1 MIKINI
7 WNYIK
12 SFKFQSLLIKN
23 FVLIFLCI
31 SIPVIIITFSV
42 KNKYNDAVIQEI
54 ETANYNSVLRM
65 QETVDRAMQ
74 EATRLTAHISISNG
88 YNIFF
93 DSDENYANYDNS
105 IAIIHERTSGYINIY
120 DYISSIYLHSMK
132 LNKTLYGNIDY
143 LIGEVGIDDTT
154 IVDENWYEEDI
165 NNPQLI
171 NRYFSWQEN
180 REGENHRNYVT
191 VVHYVR
197 KKRTEILGSVTVN
210 LKASYLAK
218 MTNMPFVENDMSTLV
233 IDNNTRQVIISQNSD
248 DFLKDVKDI
257 EIFSEIKYKD
267 FEGSDIVTIDKIEY
281 IVTVVDSKYLDWTYL
296 AMLPLTSYSNDVN
309 KINTYVKR
317 NLLLSFILSLIL
329 SYMLTLKTYAPVR
342 TIMRIIE
349 NPRLWDSKKKKNENE
364 VKYISNNIFQI
375 ILSNETLEYELRNKI
390 SLLDKAQNKALQ
402 SQMNPHFLYN
412 TLEAINWTT
421 IDLTNG
427 QNDASDMITQLSD
440 MLRYSLDGE
449 QFASLEDEVECCKTY
464 IEIMKTRYK
473 DKIEAEWLIQEDIKA
488 CKIMKLTLQPIIEN
502 AIYHGIKPKRMKG
515 VIHISCELHS
525 ETLMIIVT
533 DNGVGMSKDEVTKIN
548 SKINNKYLLKKEGIG
563 MYNVNQRLKILY
575 GDVYGIKVV
584 SERDKGT
591 SVIIKLPV
599 DNLANK

>member
-23 FVLIFLCI
+23 FILIFLCT
-31 SIPVIIITFSV
+31 SLPVIIITFSV

-93 DSDENYANYDNS
+93 DSDDNYANYDNS

-132 LNKTLYGNIDY
+132 LDKALYGNIDY
-143 LIGEVGIDDTT
+143 LIGEVGMNDTT

-165 NNPQLI
+165 KNPQLI

-257 EIFSEIKYKD
+257 DIFSEIKYKD

-349 NPRLWDSKKKKNENE
+349 NPRLWDSKKKKT
-364 VKYISNNIFQI
+364 K
-375 ILSNETLEYELRNKI
+375 
-390 SLLDKAQNKALQ
+390 
-402 SQMNPHFLYN
+402 
-412 TLEAINWTT
+412 
-421 IDLTNG
+421 
-427 QNDASDMITQLSD
+427 
-440 MLRYSLDGE
+440 
-449 QFASLEDEVECCKTY
+449 
-464 IEIMKTRYK
+464 
-473 DKIEAEWLIQEDIKA
+473 
-488 CKIMKLTLQPIIEN
+488 MKLSIFPIT
-502 AIYHGIKPKRMKG
+502 YFRLYYLMKPW
-515 VIHISCELHS
+515 
-525 ETLMIIVT
+525 
-533 DNGVGMSKDEVTKIN
+533 NMS
-548 SKINNKYLLKKEGIG
+548 
-563 MYNVNQRLKILY
+563 
-575 GDVYGIKVV
+575 
-584 SERDKGT
+584 
-591 SVIIKLPV
+591 
-599 DNLANK
+599 

>member
-31 SIPVIIITFSV
+31 SLPVIIITFSV
-42 KNKYNDAVIQEI
+42 KKNKYNDAVIQEI

-93 DSDENYANYDNS
+93 DSDDNYANYDNS
-105 IAIIHERTSGYINIY
+105 IAIMHERTSGYINIY

-132 LNKTLYGNIDY
+132 LDKTLYGNIDY
-143 LIGEVGIDDTT
+143 LIGEVGMNDTT

-171 NRYFSWQEN
+171 NRYFFSWQEN

-233 IDNNTRQVIISQNSD
+233 IDNNTKQVIISQNSD
-248 DFLKDVKDI
+248 DFLKDVKKNID
-257 EIFSEIKYKD
+257 IFSEIKYKD

-427 QNDASDMITQLSD
+427 QNDASDMITQLSN

-515 VIHISCELHS
+515 VIHISCQLHS

-533 DNGVGMSKDEVTKIN
+533 DNGVGMSQDDVTKIN
-548 SKINNKYLLKKEGIG
+548 SKINNKYLLKKRR
-563 MYNVNQRLKILY
+563 YRYV
-575 GDVYGIKVV
+575 
-584 SERDKGT
+584 
-591 SVIIKLPV
+591 
-599 DNLANK
+599 

>member
-1 MIKINI
+1 MHIFTRHNH
-7 WNYIK
+7 YI
-12 SFKFQSLLIKN
+12 
-23 FVLIFLCI
+23 LCE
-31 SIPVIIITFSV
+31 

-93 DSDENYANYDNS
+93 DSDDNYANYDNS
-105 IAIIHERTSGYINIY
+105 IAIMHERTSGYINIY

-132 LNKTLYGNIDY
+132 LDKTLYGNIDY
-143 LIGEVGIDDTT
+143 LIGEVGMNDTT

-233 IDNNTRQVIISQNSD
+233 IDNNTKQVIISQNSD
-248 DFLKDVKDI
+248 DFLKDVKNID
-257 EIFSEIKYKD
+257 IFSEIKYKD

-329 SYMLTLKTYAPVR
+329 SYMLTLKNLCTSKNHNAHNR
-342 TIMRIIE
+342 KSSIM
-349 NPRLWDSKKKKNENE
+349 
-364 VKYISNNIFQI
+364 
-375 ILSNETLEYELRNKI
+375 
-390 SLLDKAQNKALQ
+390 
-402 SQMNPHFLYN
+402 
-412 TLEAINWTT
+412 
-421 IDLTNG
+421 G
-427 QNDASDMITQLSD
+427 
-440 MLRYSLDGE
+440 
-449 QFASLEDEVECCKTY
+449 
-464 IEIMKTRYK
+464 
-473 DKIEAEWLIQEDIKA
+473 
-488 CKIMKLTLQPIIEN
+488 
-502 AIYHGIKPKRMKG
+502 
-515 VIHISCELHS
+515 
-525 ETLMIIVT
+525 
-533 DNGVGMSKDEVTKIN
+533 
-548 SKINNKYLLKKEGIG
+548 
-563 MYNVNQRLKILY
+563 
-575 GDVYGIKVV
+575 
-584 SERDKGT
+584 
-591 SVIIKLPV
+591 
-599 DNLANK
+599 